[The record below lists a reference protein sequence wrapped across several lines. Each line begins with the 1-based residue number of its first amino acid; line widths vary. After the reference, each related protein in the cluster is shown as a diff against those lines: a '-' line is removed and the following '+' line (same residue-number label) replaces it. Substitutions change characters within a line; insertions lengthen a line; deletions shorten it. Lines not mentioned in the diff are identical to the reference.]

1 MAVCCFSLTGIPF
14 TVGFLGKYL
23 LVKPAWE
30 ISQVTAHAAISS
42 KMGWLVVI
50 LMVNAAVSAAY
61 YLRIVASMFLR
72 HPERPAPPAARPV
85 GAALFSTPAAWGVA
99 LSVAGTLAF
108 FLYIPAANDLSTR
121 ARLATEIQQKTDIP
135 QVISASAN

>member
-1 MAVCCFSLTGIPF
+1 LTGIPF
-14 TVGFLGKYL
+14 TVGFLGKYF
-23 LVKPAWE
+23 LVKPAW
-30 ISQVTAHAAISS
+30 AIAQTTTLPGVSG

-72 HPERPAPPAARPV
+72 HPERQAAPSARPE
-85 GAALFSTPAAWGVA
+85 GAALFSTPAAWAVA

-108 FLYIPAANDLSTR
+108 FLYIPAANALTAR
-121 ARLATEIQQKTDIP
+121 ARLATQIQQKGDVPPI
-135 QVISASAN
+135 ISASAN